1 MVSYTRAALIFVCVA
16 GAVMSS
22 WTSCYKSGTPTHWKG
37 KLNLWSRTTSAVSS
51 RTTKALVSGCM
62 QYICSGGNAKQM
74 AWWHLSFL
82 TFELAKCWLDA
93 PLMRPIKL
101 MSPERAVIIRTP
113 SCKATFHLCN
123 HDNHGGDFK
132 KHAINPVGGH
142 IPCGPPEDS
151 NWKRRKKRERR
162 KINCGSFFFSSAF
175 EV

>member
-1 MVSYTRAALIFVCVA
+1 MVWYTRAALIFVCVA

-37 KLNLWSRTTSAVSS
+37 KLNLLFPPEPPKHLSQGARSIYV
-51 RTTKALVSGCM
+51 VEV
-62 QYICSGGNAKQM
+62 
-74 AWWHLSFL
+74 WWHLSFL
-82 TFELAKCWLDA
+82 PFELAKCWLDA

-113 SCKATFHLCN
+113 SYKATFHLCN

-132 KHAINPVGGH
+132 KHAINSVGGH

-162 KINCGSFFFSSAF
+162 KINCGSFFF
-175 EV
+175 